1 MSAKAAALLAA
12 AATGIVVGVALV
24 LTRSVVD
31 QAGPITIAALRYLI
45 GLLFMLPLLARS
57 TSVPYRRRDL
67 VPIVLLGIGQFGILI
82 ALLNYSVTL
91 IEAGQ
96 AALIFAVLPLLTMA
110 LAVAMGQEPF
120 TLRRAVGILL
130 TIAGVALA
138 IGGAALD
145 EGLSAGAWWGV
156 GAAFLSAATG
166 ALCSVLYRPYLQRY
180 PTVQISTLAM
190 LAAVVFLGA
199 LAIPEGL
206 LQVLPGITAHGWLA
220 ILGIGLCSG
229 VGYLLWLYA
238 LQHVW
243 ASNVTAFMGLSP
255 LTASLLGALFL
266 AEPLTASDGA
276 GLALVLC
283 GLALALWRSD

>member
-12 AATGIVVGVALV
+12 AATGIVVGLALV

-31 QAGPITIAALRYLI
+31 QAGPIAIACLRYLI

-57 TSVPYRRRDL
+57 RIVAFRRRDL
-67 VPIVLLGIGQFGILI
+67 LPVTLLGIGQFGILI

-96 AALIFAVLPLLTMA
+96 AALIFAALPLLTMA

-120 TLRRAVGILL
+120 TLRRAIGILL
-130 TIAGVALA
+130 TIAGVGLA
-138 IGGAALD
+138 IGGAALSG
-145 EGLSAGAWWGV
+145 EFSSGQWWGAA
-156 GAAFLSAATG
+156 AAFASAFSG

-190 LAAVVFLGA
+190 LAAVVFLA
-199 LAIPEGL
+199 LLAIPEGM
-206 LQVLPGITAHGWLA
+206 LQDLPGITQEGWLA
-220 ILGIGLCSG
+220 IFGIGLCSG

-266 AEPLTASDGA
+266 AEPLTAADGA
-276 GLALVLC
+276 GLALVLG
-283 GLALALWRSD
+283 GLAIALWRSG